1 MKTKDGKWT
10 HDKYMWVVYEDEN
23 QTKIKQML
31 ADLPGIQYPEEAVKV
46 IWKEEEFPER
56 TPEEKYIQ
64 YLTINSIEDLFR
76 LADEYDRTNRKPV
89 YRGQS
94 YYPWALETNLERHR
108 SDFLIKDVGL
118 ERYELKVFTDAQ
130 RRFHEFF
137 SELPDEDD
145 YLSWLALLR
154 HRGTPTRLLDVTRS
168 IYIACYF
175 AIRNCKPNFDAAL
188 WIFSTYA
195 INNSFLD
202 WNYGAREDW
211 IRKPIYTV
219 ASYDEDV
226 DFPFPKNIKSEW
238 KAPDLKALRSSE
250 NRLDYIKTVDAAMR
264 GFIEKP
270 GIAFVEPFWLTRRID
285 FQQGAFLLPFNVRY
299 GFEENLLFSL
309 NIEVGDVTSERNIPY
324 DVDELFNLKSRAKVI
339 KLRIPAKLH
348 QELKIKLE
356 SMNIRDLT
364 LFPDVDGALSHLASF
379 IPKNV

>member
-10 HDKYMWVVYEDEN
+10 HDKYRWVVFEDEN
-23 QTKIKQML
+23 QTKIKQMFG
-31 ADLPGIQYPEEAVKV
+31 DLPGIQYPEGAMK
-46 IWKEEEFPER
+46 ILWKENEWPER
-56 TPEEKYIQ
+56 TSEEKYIQ
-64 YLTINSIEDLFR
+64 YLTMESIDDLFR
-76 LADEYDRTNRKPV
+76 LADQYDRSNWKPV

-94 YYPWALETNLERHR
+94 EYSWALETNLERHR
-108 SDFLIKDVGL
+108 PDFLIKEAGL

-137 SELPDEDD
+137 SQLPEEND

-168 IYIACYF
+168 IYIACHF
-175 AIRNCKPNFDAAL
+175 AIRNCKPNTDAAL
-188 WIFSTYA
+188 WIFSTSA
-195 INNSFLD
+195 IENSFSG

-211 IRKPIYTV
+211 IRKTIYTV
-219 ASYDEDV
+219 ATYDEDV
-226 DFPFPKNIKSEW
+226 NFPYPKNIKSEW
-238 KAPDLKALRSSE
+238 KAPDLETLREGE

-264 GFIEKP
+264 GFINKP
-270 GIAFVEPFWLTRRID
+270 GIALVEPFWLTRRID

-299 GFEENLLFSL
+299 GFEENLFFYL
-309 NIEVGDVTSERNIPY
+309 NIEVGDVTSERNIPA
-324 DVDELFNLKSRAKVI
+324 DADGLFNLWSRAKVI
-339 KLRIPAKLH
+339 KLRIPARLH
-348 QELKIKLE
+348 QTLKIKLE